1 MVPTEDMPQSG
12 ARADVNARDEQGLTA
27 LHVAAGRG
35 DAAGVR
41 ALLAAGA
48 DPLALDSA
56 IGASPL
62 HHAAQSGSVEVMRLL
77 LEAGAPVDLQAP
89 TQGMTPLMVAVWH
102 RRPAV
107 VAFLLD
113 VPEINVAAT
122 NILGLTPAG
131 VVGLGSAGAADPAHG
146 IDDEIR
152 SLFDAYAQRRAARL
166 SAQPLFT
173 TLVDG
178 DLTADEKLARVRALV
193 AEGADVNTVSPVM
206 GSGRD
211 GHTPLHV
218 AALDGHA
225 EIVRLLLEAGAD
237 QTIEDHYMR
246 AVPAHKAA
254 SFGHAGALRAL
265 TAHSSF
271 GLVADA
277 QGPFNGYTPLH
288 DAVWHGHTEATAVL
302 LAAGVRTD
310 IAGHDGRTPLDL
322 ARDSGYDDIV
332 ALLG

>member
-1 MVPTEDMPQSG
+1 MEDASSDDMAAG
-12 ARADVNARDEQGLTA
+12 AVHARDERGLTA

-35 DAAGVR
+35 DAARVR

-48 DPLALDSA
+48 DPAALDSA

-62 HHAAQSGSVEVMRLL
+62 HHAAQSGSVDVVRLL

-89 TQGMTPLMVAVWH
+89 SHGMTPLMVAVWH

-113 VPEINVAAT
+113 VPEINVELT
-122 NILGLTPAG
+122 NILSLTAAG
-131 VVGLGSAGAADPAHG
+131 VVGLGSSGADDPAHG
-146 IDDEIR
+146 VDEEIR
-152 SLFDAYAQRRAARL
+152 ALFDAYAQRRATRL
-166 SAQPLFT
+166 AGQPVFT

-178 DLTADEKLARVRALV
+178 DLSAEDKLARVRALL
-193 AEGADVNTVSPVM
+193 AEGAEVDTVSPVM

-225 EIVRLLLEAGAD
+225 EIARLLLEAGAD

-246 AVPAHKAA
+246 AVAAHKAA
-254 SFGHAGALRAL
+254 SFGHADVLRAL
-265 TAHSSF
+265 TAHPSF
-271 GLVADA
+271 AAVADA

-288 DAVWHGHTEATAVL
+288 DAVWHGHTEAARVL

-310 IAGHDGRTPLDL
+310 LAGHDGRTPLDL
-322 ARDSGYDDIV
+322 ARDSGYDAIV
-332 ALLG
+332 ALLS